1 MESHNFKNL
10 DWRRA
15 STSQYTES
23 EVDSNNEDWDDWEGE
38 EEQEEMKCLFCPSSF
53 GSASDVFRHCQDVHK
68 FDFVKTRHQ
77 HALDFYQCIRLINY
91 IRKEVMNN
99 QELGNSLPLT
109 ITGSENF
116 LMEDQ
121 YLTPVLESDALLHA
135 FEDLDLD
142 DDNEDEFDTPAAK
155 EDIKV
160 TTELERDL
168 LQRLRQAESH
178 VEALHNQFAEY
189 QNMVRKTFL
198 DDEIT
203 KQIMEEDGLAV
214 RSSPALADHKDDG
227 NYYFNS
233 YAQND
238 IHEQMLKDRV
248 RTEGY
253 RDFIYENKD
262 VFKDKV
268 VLDIGCGTGILSMFA
283 ARAGAKTVIS
293 VDNSAII
300 EKAKANV
307 KENGLDGIITLLQG
321 RIEEITLPVP
331 QVDIIISEWMG
342 YFLLFEAMLDSV
354 LVARD
359 RWLAPGGILAPSQ
372 TRILIAG
379 LDDENVKNDRHCFWD
394 DVYGFKMSAMK
405 ESIVN
410 EAIVD
415 FVSKEAIIT
424 DAVCVK
430 DLPLQTISIPQLD
443 FVSQFKL
450 TASKEGTIYALVGW
464 FDTWFTRDGH
474 DVPLDQ
480 EGGKPGVDTFF
491 TTGPHGEDTHWKQTI
506 FVLDNPIAVVQG
518 TIIEGIFTCH
528 KGIDNPRELD
538 CEVQYSVDGSPDL
551 LVQSFHLQ

>member
-1 MESHNFKNL
+1 MADLPRTHWLNMVPVKDDN
-10 DWRRA
+10 
-15 STSQYTES
+15 
-23 EVDSNNEDWDDWEGE
+23 WDDWDGE
-38 EEQEEMKCLFCPSSF
+38 EEQEEMKCLFCPSKF
-53 GSASDVFRHCQDVHK
+53 DTASGVFSHCASVHK
-68 FDFVKTRHQ
+68 FDFVKTRQ
-77 HALDFYQCIRLINY
+77 QFGLDFYQCIRLINY
-91 IRKEVMNN
+91 IRKEVIANP
-99 QELGNSLPLT
+99 ELGNTTPFRIS
-109 ITGSENF
+109 GSEKF
-116 LMEDQ
+116 LTEDQ
-121 YLTPVLESDALLHA
+121 YLAPVLEEDGLLYA

-142 DDNEDEFDTPAAK
+142 EDTDFEAPVAK

-160 TTELERDL
+160 STDLEHQL
-168 LQRLRQAESH
+168 LQQLRQAERH
-178 VEALHNQFAEY
+178 IRELENQFKEY
-189 QNMVRKTFL
+189 QDMVRKTFL
-198 DDEIT
+198 DDAT
-203 KQIMEEDGLAV
+203 ARQIIDEDAVAV

-300 EKAKANV
+300 EKARANV

-331 QVDIIISEWMG
+331 EVDIIISEWMG

-372 TRILIAG
+372 TRILLAG
-379 LDDENVKNDRHCFWD
+379 IDDENVKNDRHSFWD

-405 ESIVN
+405 ESVVN

-415 FVSKEAIIT
+415 FVSDKTIIT
-424 DAVCVK
+424 DAVCIK
-430 DLPLQTISIPQLD
+430 DLPLQTIRIPELD
-443 FVSQFKL
+443 FVSSFKL
-450 TASKEGTIYALVGW
+450 TAGKKGTIYALMGW

-480 EGGKPGVDTFF
+480 VGGKPGVDTFF
-491 TTGPHGEDTHWKQTI
+491 TTGPQGEDTHWKQTI
-506 FVLDNPIAVVQG
+506 FVLDNPIAVEQG
-518 TIIEGIFTCH
+518 TTIEGNFNCH
-528 KGIDNPRELD
+528 KCIDNPRELE

-551 LVQSFHLQ
+551 IVQSFHLQ